1 MAVSREIDETTV
13 LKEMGEN
20 DGAQDGLT
28 EANVNHLTCYKKNEQ
43 MICGWTWEVLVRL
56 VLAIVFG
63 LSALLIDPFLR
74 WVEVRDWPNYNYP
87 HAEPETIHPMVV
99 FGLIVLLP
107 LILLICVTLFAR
119 PYAWGTKFST
129 PGMMKKRIGAEWMLV
144 ILAASMA
151 YLVNGVIT
159 DVAKNLY
166 GRPRPD
172 FLSRCF
178 TPNEPKFRQNGP
190 KGNEWIT
197 LPSRIYEFSNTD
209 LQKEAIRRFGEQGTE
224 KGSVA
229 FPYIEDVG
237 NFIDYQ
243 NCINSDDH
251 FLRRGG
257 RRSFPSGHTSFAF
270 AGSTFCALY
279 SFYWLGKIR
288 SNTIQFMKL
297 PGYSLRIS
305 AFFLWL
311 VPAIYVGI
319 SRTQDYRHFPTDVI
333 GGALIGIIT
342 TTLCFVQYFRL
353 DFLYRPD
360 PRADQGAWPQPGQE
374 LPQNGTNSTRDIP
387 SDQTVAASL

>member
-1 MAVSREIDETTV
+1 
-13 LKEMGEN
+13 MGEN

-74 WVEVRDWPNYNYP
+74 WVEGEQDMKTIRHTVFYFLVRDWPNYNYP

-166 GRPRPD
+166 G
-172 FLSRCF
+172 
-178 TPNEPKFRQNGP
+178 
-190 KGNEWIT
+190 
-197 LPSRIYEFSNTD
+197 
-209 LQKEAIRRFGEQGTE
+209 
-224 KGSVA
+224 
-229 FPYIEDVG
+229 
-237 NFIDYQ
+237 
-243 NCINSDDH
+243 
-251 FLRRGG
+251 
-257 RRSFPSGHTSFAF
+257 
-270 AGSTFCALY
+270 
-279 SFYWLGKIR
+279 
-288 SNTIQFMKL
+288 
-297 PGYSLRIS
+297 PGY
-305 AFFLWL
+305 
-311 VPAIYVGI
+311 
-319 SRTQDYRHFPTDVI
+319 
-333 GGALIGIIT
+333 
-342 TTLCFVQYFRL
+342 
-353 DFLYRPD
+353 
-360 PRADQGAWPQPGQE
+360 
-374 LPQNGTNSTRDIP
+374 
-387 SDQTVAASL
+387 